1 MTPIHVSRVTGG
13 SEVTSTRESQGSS
26 NRWSAE
32 RSPNVSASCALCPAP
47 RSPRAAQAR
56 GRWPGSPRPRTPPP
70 PATRPLPSPKLG
82 LSGCPYCWPRLSL
95 CGLGDTNGWVGH
107 TFQPT
112 RKKKK
117 RVRICIDSGRD
128 SPSALRAYAADRGK
142 AQLPLPHSLLP
153 AFKKNNAQRK

>member
-13 SEVTSTRESQGSS
+13 PEVTSTRESQGSS

-32 RSPNVSASCALCPAP
+32 RSPNVSASCAPCPAP
-47 RSPRAAQAR
+47 RSSRAAQAR
-56 GRWPGSPRPRTPPP
+56 GLWPGSPRPRTPPP
-70 PATRPLPSPKLG
+70 RATRPLPSPKLG

-117 RVRICIDSGRD
+117 GPDLHRQRPQS
-128 SPSALRAYAADRGK
+128 LRRGPGEST
-142 AQLPLPHSLLP
+142 APPPTFTPPRL
-153 AFKKNNAQRK
+153 

>member
-1 MTPIHVSRVTGG
+1 M
-13 SEVTSTRESQGSS
+13 TSTPESQGSS

-32 RSPNVSASCALCPAP
+32 RSPNVSAVRALCPAP
-47 RSPRAAQAR
+47 SSPRAPQAHGPR
-56 GRWPGSPRPRTPPP
+56 PGSPRPRTPPP
-70 PATRPLPSPKLG
+70 PATRPLPSPKFG

-112 RKKKK
+112 RKKK
-117 RVRICIDSGRD
+117 
-128 SPSALRAYAADRGK
+128 SPDLHRQREGLPGALRAYAAGRGK

-153 AFKKNNAQRK
+153 ALKKKTTLRANK

>member
-13 SEVTSTRESQGSS
+13 PEVTSTRESQGSS

-117 RVRICIDSGRD
+117 GPDLHRQREGLPQRPQS
-128 SPSALRAYAADRGK
+128 LRRGPGK
-142 AQLPLPHSLLP
+142 STAPPPTFTPPRL
-153 AFKKNNAQRK
+153 